1 VCPTSHCYSGV
12 LCSRTPSQDNTLP
25 EEAPIDRDGQATL
38 ADLLRARHF
47 IFDVDGCLA
56 LGASPG
62 GQGGGPLPGA
72 PELLT
77 TLKERGARFVCCTNG
92 SGRPPEAYAAG
103 LRAHGLPVADE
114 QFLTPPVMA
123 AERLARERTG
133 ARVMVL
139 GGDGVIEPLRRAGI
153 ATVAADGDAHADIV
167 LVGPVARLEAAHVKA
182 AARAIWAGAE
192 FLVTSYVPT
201 IPVRDGRSASV
212 SAAVAAGLAHV
223 TGATP
228 EVVGKPAPA
237 VAKVARTRMGA
248 TPDDPLVVVGDDPA
262 LDIALGR
269 AVGAG
274 TVLVLSGTAGATDV
288 PALPPSQRPDAVVAG
303 VSDLLAALL
312 AAG

>member
-1 VCPTSHCYSGV
+1 VCV
-12 LCSRTPSQDNTLP
+12 LSSRTPSQANT
-25 EEAPIDRDGQATL
+25 APKKASTDRGGRATL
-38 ADLLRARHF
+38 AKLLQARHF
-47 IFDVDGCLA
+47 VFDVDGCLA

-62 GQGGGPLPGA
+62 GQGGGALPGA
-72 PELLT
+72 PQLLT
-77 TLKERGARFVCCTNG
+77 ALKERGARFVCATNG

-103 LRAHGLPVADE
+103 LRAHGLPIDDE
-114 QFLTPPVMA
+114 EMLTPPVVA
-123 AERLARERTG
+123 AERLARERIG

-153 ATVAADGDAHADIV
+153 STVAAEGGAPADVV
-167 LVGPVARLEAAHVKA
+167 LVGPVARLEPEHFQA
-182 AARAIWAGAE
+182 AARAIWAGAR

-201 IPVRDGRSASV
+201 IPVRDGRLASM

-237 VAKVARTRMGA
+237 VVEVARARMGA
-248 TPDDPLVVVGDDPA
+248 AGDDPLVVVGDDPA

-274 TVLVLSGTAGATDV
+274 TVLVLSGTVGAADV
-288 PALPPSQRPDAVVAG
+288 AALPPAQRPDAVVAG

>member
-1 VCPTSHCYSGV
+1 M
-12 LCSRTPSQDNTLP
+12 
-25 EEAPIDRDGQATL
+25 EL
-38 ADLLRARHF
+38 ADLLRARYF
-47 IFDVDGCLA
+47 VFDVDGCLA

-62 GQGGGPLPGA
+62 GQGGAALPGA
-72 PELLT
+72 AQLLGA
-77 TLKERGARFVCCTNG
+77 LKERGARFACCTNG

-103 LRAHGLPVADE
+103 LRAYGLAIADE
-114 QFLTPPVMA
+114 EMITPPVVA
-123 AERLARERTG
+123 AQRIAPA

-153 ATVAADGDAHADIV
+153 STVAADGDTDADAV
-167 LVGPVARLEAAHVKA
+167 LVGHVDRLETEQVHAAT
-182 AARAIWAGAE
+182 RAIWAGAPL
-192 FLVTSYVPT
+192 LVTSYVPT
-201 IPVRDGRSASV
+201 IPVRGGRVASM

-237 VAKVARTRMGA
+237 VAEVARARMGA
-248 TPDDPLVVVGDDPA
+248 AEDDPLVVVGDDPA

-274 TVLVLSGTAGATDV
+274 TVLVLSGAVGAADV
-288 PALPPSQRPDAVVAG
+288 PALPPSQRPDAVVTG
-303 VSDLLAALL
+303 VGDLLAALL